1 MRLRSTGKRLTREH
15 AAARVARAAAAVRAV
30 VEITVIVPVSRLEE
44 RAPGERARLVRVLF
58 RDARIERRAPRID
71 MRARLVAHVRAA
83 ARAAERAEAVRA
95 IREPRN
101 LRQRP
106 TSCRG

>member
-30 VEITVIVPVSRLEE
+30 VEITVVVAVPRLKE

-71 MRARLVAHVRAA
+71 MRARLVAYVRAA
-83 ARAAERAEAVRA
+83 A
-95 IREPRN
+95 
-101 LRQRP
+101 
-106 TSCRG
+106 